1 MFCTK
6 CGAQNNNGERFCNK
20 CGSLLQNAQYP
31 QQTVNGENSQYSSG
45 GLTPDYINKAVNP
58 NMTKW
63 AILSIAIASVGI
75 VWYWF
80 IGLSVYI
87 AAFLSAAGFSF
98 AQKGEMSNKKLST
111 IGKVLNG
118 ILAGMAIVMLA
129 LNIIN
134 NLSK

>member
-1 MFCTK
+1 MIEC
-6 CGAQNNNGERFCNK
+6 
-20 CGSLLQNAQYP
+20 
-31 QQTVNGENSQYSSG
+31 
-45 GLTPDYINKAVNP
+45 
-58 NMTKW
+58 
-63 AILSIAIASVGI
+63 
-75 VWYWF
+75 
-80 IGLSVYI
+80 
-87 AAFLSAAGFSF
+87 F